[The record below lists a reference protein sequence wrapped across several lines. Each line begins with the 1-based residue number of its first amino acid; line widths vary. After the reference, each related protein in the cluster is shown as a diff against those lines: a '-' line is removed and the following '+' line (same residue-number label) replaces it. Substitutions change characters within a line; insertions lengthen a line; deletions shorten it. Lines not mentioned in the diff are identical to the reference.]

1 MSILKKI
8 DGKDQVI
15 ANKSI
20 IDHSQ
25 LSGTKAYGCHPIS
38 AIRQLPEKLADLKA
52 KYKFFGELIEEL
64 EFKINNVDI
73 EIDDKV
79 LDLKK
84 ADEEFQL
91 ELERVESQAQQ
102 IKLVESTE
110 NKGQL
115 DFTNFDGETVSVQ
128 GGFLPDYDTLTLNSE
143 NEMVLNKVYVDQDTL
158 LGIGT
163 QETPIEL
170 KNKPDEET
178 IITDSENNLIYA
190 TSIKDDIGSVSPQS
204 IRDFE
209 EYVDE
214 ELNEIN
220 SDLVELYDNIRVIN
234 ETDTKQDTSISLLNN
249 KVNALQGVGGYLDAT
264 TFTTKDLSTP
274 EGQKELTDY
283 ALQEIGITDPLE
295 IWNGTRVKNEADNHL
310 WVLVNTQD
318 TDPKIFEWIDD
329 GLDTV
334 STATNDSLGVVKGST
349 EDYYVSV
356 NDITGVMS
364 VNNLIEKFSEIDQT
378 FEDVTNDITTI
389 IDENITNINEQLD
402 TINSDI
408 DGINSDLETVNT
420 ELGKIN
426 QDIIDTNN
434 KIDNINSG
442 LNTNKLDKITT
453 AGTERVYSINT
464 DGTQSTKTISNT
476 ATQDTLPIYG
486 TSGTLNVGTP
496 TETTHATTKTY
507 VDAAITNLQTQVDET
522 ITERLE
528 PLEEITSILK
538 TDGDGANYLS
548 DDGTYKEVV
557 TVTSD
562 DQTIVTSEDKV
573 LTAVGLYDSTTDRFK
588 SANELFLGTTMILFE
603 EGEVV

>member
-52 KYKFFGELIEEL
+52 KYKYFGELIEEL
-64 EFKINNVDI
+64 EFKINNVDV

-143 NEMVLNKVYVDQDTL
+143 NEMILNKVYVDQDTL

-295 IWNGTRVKNEADNHL
+295 I
-310 WVLVNTQD
+310 
-318 TDPKIFEWIDD
+318 
-329 GLDTV
+329 
-334 STATNDSLGVVKGST
+334 
-349 EDYYVSV
+349 
-356 NDITGVMS
+356 
-364 VNNLIEKFSEIDQT
+364 
-378 FEDVTNDITTI
+378 
-389 IDENITNINEQLD
+389 
-402 TINSDI
+402 
-408 DGINSDLETVNT
+408 
-420 ELGKIN
+420 
-426 QDIIDTNN
+426 
-434 KIDNINSG
+434 
-442 LNTNKLDKITT
+442 
-453 AGTERVYSINT
+453 
-464 DGTQSTKTISNT
+464 
-476 ATQDTLPIYG
+476 
-486 TSGTLNVGTP
+486 
-496 TETTHATTKTY
+496 
-507 VDAAITNLQTQVDET
+507 
-522 ITERLE
+522 
-528 PLEEITSILK
+528 
-538 TDGDGANYLS
+538 
-548 DDGTYKEVV
+548 
-557 TVTSD
+557 
-562 DQTIVTSEDKV
+562 
-573 LTAVGLYDSTTDRFK
+573 
-588 SANELFLGTTMILFE
+588 
-603 EGEVV
+603 